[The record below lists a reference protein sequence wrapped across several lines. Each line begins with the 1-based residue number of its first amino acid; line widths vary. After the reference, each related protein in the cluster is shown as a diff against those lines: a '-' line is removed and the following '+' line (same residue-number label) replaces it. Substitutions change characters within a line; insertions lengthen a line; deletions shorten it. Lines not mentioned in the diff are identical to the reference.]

1 MFAIYGPWAHFFF
14 AKVVI
19 WGPSFLDNLETLIEK
34 LVTQLGYELVDF
46 ETVNGG
52 QILRIYI
59 DKGDLIDIEDCTK
72 VSNHVNN
79 VLSVETDYDY
89 ERLEVSSPGLDR
101 VIKKLNDFDRFKGQ
115 KIKIKTR
122 FAIENRKNFKG
133 TLSGI
138 KEESIMIEVDNESLL
153 IDFENIDKARLDP
166 DY

>member
-1 MFAIYGPWAHFFF
+1 M
-14 AKVVI
+14 
-19 WGPSFLDNLETLIEK
+19 DDLETLIEK

-133 TLSGI
+133 TLSGT

>member
-1 MFAIYGPWAHFFF
+1 M
-14 AKVVI
+14 
-19 WGPSFLDNLETLIEK
+19 DDLETLIEK
-34 LVTQLGYELVDF
+34 LVMQLGYELVDF

-101 VIKKLNDFDRFKGQ
+101 VIKKLNDFDRFKGE

-133 TLSGI
+133 ILSGT
-138 KEESIMIEVDNESLL
+138 KGESIMMEVDNESLL

>member
-1 MFAIYGPWAHFFF
+1 M
-14 AKVVI
+14 
-19 WGPSFLDNLETLIEK
+19 DDLETLIEK

-46 ETVNGG
+46 ETINGG
-52 QILRIYI
+52 QILRIFI

-115 KIKIKTR
+115 KVKIKTR

-133 TLSGI
+133 ILSGT
-138 KEESIMIEVDNESLL
+138 KSESIMIEVDNE
-153 IDFENIDKARLDP
+153 
-166 DY
+166 

>member
-1 MFAIYGPWAHFFF
+1 M
-14 AKVVI
+14 
-19 WGPSFLDNLETLIEK
+19 FLDDFETLIEK

-52 QILRIYI
+52 QIVRIYI

-133 TLSGI
+133 TLSGT
-138 KEESIMIEVDNESLL
+138 KGESIMIEVDNESLL
-153 IDFENIDKARLDP
+153 IDFANIDKARLDP

>member
-1 MFAIYGPWAHFFF
+1 M
-14 AKVVI
+14 
-19 WGPSFLDNLETLIEK
+19 DDLETLIEK

-46 ETVNGG
+46 ETINGG
-52 QILRIYI
+52 QILRIFI

-72 VSNHVNN
+72 VINHVNN
-79 VLSVETDYDY
+79 VLSIETDYDY

-101 VIKKLNDFDRFKGQ
+101 VIKKLNDFDRFKGE

-133 TLSGI
+133 ILSGT
-138 KEESIMIEVDNESLL
+138 KGESIMIEVDNESFL
-153 IDFENIDKARLDP
+153 IEFDNIDKARLDP

>member
-1 MFAIYGPWAHFFF
+1 M
-14 AKVVI
+14 
-19 WGPSFLDNLETLIEK
+19 DDLETLIEK

-133 TLSGI
+133 TLSGT
-138 KEESIMIEVDNESLL
+138 KGESIMIEIDNESLL

>member
-1 MFAIYGPWAHFFF
+1 M
-14 AKVVI
+14 
-19 WGPSFLDNLETLIEK
+19 DDLETLIEK

-52 QILRIYI
+52 QILRIFI

-133 TLSGI
+133 ILSGT
-138 KEESIMIEVDNESLL
+138 KGESIMIEVDNESLL

>member
-1 MFAIYGPWAHFFF
+1 M
-14 AKVVI
+14 
-19 WGPSFLDNLETLIEK
+19 DDLETLIEK

-52 QILRIYI
+52 QILRIFI

-79 VLSVETDYDY
+79 VLSVETEYDY

-115 KIKIKTR
+115 KVKIKTR

-133 TLSGI
+133 ILSGT
-138 KEESIMIEVDNESLL
+138 KSESIMIEVDNESFL
-153 IDFENIDKARLDP
+153 IEFDNIDKARLDP

>member
-1 MFAIYGPWAHFFF
+1 
-14 AKVVI
+14 
-19 WGPSFLDNLETLIEK
+19 LDDLETLIEK
-34 LVTQLGYELVDF
+34 LVMQLGYELVDF

-133 TLSGI
+133 TLSGT
-138 KEESIMIEVDNESLL
+138 KGESIMIEVDNESLL

-166 DY
+166 NY

>member
-1 MFAIYGPWAHFFF
+1 M
-14 AKVVI
+14 
-19 WGPSFLDNLETLIEK
+19 DDLEILIEK

-101 VIKKLNDFDRFKGQ
+101 VIKKLNDFDRFKGE

-133 TLSGI
+133 ILSGT
-138 KEESIMIEVDNESLL
+138 KGESIMIEVDNESLL

>member
-1 MFAIYGPWAHFFF
+1 M
-14 AKVVI
+14 
-19 WGPSFLDNLETLIEK
+19 DDLETLIEK
-34 LVTQLGYELVDF
+34 LVAQLGYELVDF

-52 QILRIYI
+52 QILRVYI
-59 DKGDLIDIEDCTK
+59 DKGDLISIEDCSK

-79 VLSVETDYDY
+79 VLSVETDFDY

-101 VIKKLNDFDRFKGQ
+101 VIKKIKDFDRFKGQ
-115 KIKIKTR
+115 QAKIKTR

-138 KEESIMIEVDNESLL
+138 EGESVIIKIEDKLL
-153 IDFENIDKARLDP
+153 SIDFENIDKARLDP

>member
-1 MFAIYGPWAHFFF
+1 M
-14 AKVVI
+14 
-19 WGPSFLDNLETLIEK
+19 DDLETLIEK
-34 LVTQLGYELVDF
+34 LVAQLGYELVDF
-46 ETVNGG
+46 ETVNSG
-52 QILRIYI
+52 QILRVYI
-59 DKGDLIDIEDCTK
+59 DKGDLISIEDCSK

-79 VLSVETDYDY
+79 VLSVETDFDY

-101 VIKKLNDFDRFKGQ
+101 VIKKIKDFDRFKGQ
-115 KIKIKTR
+115 QAKIKTR

-138 KEESIMIEVDNESLL
+138 KGESIMIEVDNESLL

>member
-1 MFAIYGPWAHFFF
+1 M
-14 AKVVI
+14 
-19 WGPSFLDNLETLIEK
+19 DDLETLIEK

-101 VIKKLNDFDRFKGQ
+101 VIKKLSDFDRFKGQ
-115 KIKIKTR
+115 KVKIKTR

-133 TLSGI
+133 ILSGT
-138 KEESIMIEVDNESLL
+138 KSESIMIEVDNESFL
-153 IDFENIDKARLDP
+153 IEFDNIDKARLDP

>member
-1 MFAIYGPWAHFFF
+1 M
-14 AKVVI
+14 
-19 WGPSFLDNLETLIEK
+19 DDLETLIEK

-46 ETVNGG
+46 EIVNGG
-52 QILRIYI
+52 QILRIFI

-79 VLSVETDYDY
+79 ALSVETDFDY

-138 KEESIMIEVDNESLL
+138 KGESIMIEIDNESLL

>member
-1 MFAIYGPWAHFFF
+1 M
-14 AKVVI
+14 
-19 WGPSFLDNLETLIEK
+19 DDLETLIEK

-46 ETVNGG
+46 ETINGG
-52 QILRIYI
+52 QILRIFI

-79 VLSVETDYDY
+79 VLSIETDYDY

-133 TLSGI
+133 TLSGT
-138 KEESIMIEVDNESLL
+138 KGESIMIEVDNESLL
-153 IDFENIDKARLDP
+153 IEFENIDKARLDP

>member
-1 MFAIYGPWAHFFF
+1 M
-14 AKVVI
+14 
-19 WGPSFLDNLETLIEK
+19 DDLETFIEK

-133 TLSGI
+133 TLFGT
-138 KEESIMIEVDNESLL
+138 KGESIMIEIDNESLL

>member
-1 MFAIYGPWAHFFF
+1 M
-14 AKVVI
+14 
-19 WGPSFLDNLETLIEK
+19 DDLETLIEK

>member
-1 MFAIYGPWAHFFF
+1 M
-14 AKVVI
+14 
-19 WGPSFLDNLETLIEK
+19 DDLETLIEK

-115 KIKIKTR
+115 KVKIKTR

-133 TLSGI
+133 ILSGT
-138 KEESIMIEVDNESLL
+138 KSESIMIEVDNESLL

>member
-1 MFAIYGPWAHFFF
+1 M
-14 AKVVI
+14 
-19 WGPSFLDNLETLIEK
+19 DDLETLIEK

-115 KIKIKTR
+115 KVKIKTR

-133 TLSGI
+133 ILSGT
-138 KEESIMIEVDNESLL
+138 KSESIMIEVDNESFL
-153 IDFENIDKARLDP
+153 IEFDNIDKARLDP

>member
-1 MFAIYGPWAHFFF
+1 MDDF
-14 AKVVI
+14 
-19 WGPSFLDNLETLIEK
+19 ETLIEK

-52 QILRIYI
+52 QIVRIYI

-101 VIKKLNDFDRFKGQ
+101 VIKKLNDFDRFKGE

-133 TLSGI
+133 ILSGT
-138 KEESIMIEVDNESLL
+138 KGESIMIEVDNESLL

>member
-1 MFAIYGPWAHFFF
+1 
-14 AKVVI
+14 
-19 WGPSFLDNLETLIEK
+19 LDDLETLIEK

-138 KEESIMIEVDNESLL
+138 KGESIMIEVDNESLL

>member
-1 MFAIYGPWAHFFF
+1 M
-14 AKVVI
+14 
-19 WGPSFLDNLETLIEK
+19 DDLETLIEK

-52 QILRIYI
+52 QILRVYI
-59 DKGDLIDIEDCTK
+59 DKGDLISIEDCSK

-79 VLSVETDYDY
+79 VLSVETDFDY

-101 VIKKLNDFDRFKGQ
+101 VIKKIKDFDRFKGQ
-115 KIKIKTR
+115 QAKIKTR

-133 TLSGI
+133 ILSGI
-138 KEESIMIEVDNESLL
+138 KNESVIIKIEDKLL
-153 IDFENIDKARLDP
+153 SIDFENIDKARLDP

>member
-1 MFAIYGPWAHFFF
+1 M
-14 AKVVI
+14 
-19 WGPSFLDNLETLIEK
+19 DDLETLIEK

-115 KIKIKTR
+115 KVKIKTR

-133 TLSGI
+133 ILSGT
-138 KEESIMIEVDNESLL
+138 KSESIMIEVDNETLL
-153 IDFENIDKARLDP
+153 IEFDNIDKARLDP

>member
-1 MFAIYGPWAHFFF
+1 
-14 AKVVI
+14 
-19 WGPSFLDNLETLIEK
+19 LDDLETLIEK
-34 LVTQLGYELVDF
+34 LVAQLGYELVDF
-46 ETVNGG
+46 ETVSGG

-79 VLSVETDYDY
+79 VLGVETDYDY

-133 TLSGI
+133 TLSGT
-138 KEESIMIEVDNESLL
+138 KGESIMIEVDNESLL

>member
-1 MFAIYGPWAHFFF
+1 M
-14 AKVVI
+14 
-19 WGPSFLDNLETLIEK
+19 DDLETLIEK
-34 LVTQLGYELVDF
+34 LVMQLGYELVDF

-101 VIKKLNDFDRFKGQ
+101 VIKKLNDFDRFKGE

-133 TLSGI
+133 TLSGT
-138 KEESIMIEVDNESLL
+138 KGESIMIEVDNESLL

>member
-1 MFAIYGPWAHFFF
+1 
-14 AKVVI
+14 
-19 WGPSFLDNLETLIEK
+19 LDDLETLIEK

-101 VIKKLNDFDRFKGQ
+101 VIKKLSDFDRFKGQ

-133 TLSGI
+133 ILSGT
-138 KEESIMIEVDNESLL
+138 KGESIMIEVDNESLL

>member
-1 MFAIYGPWAHFFF
+1 
-14 AKVVI
+14 
-19 WGPSFLDNLETLIEK
+19 LDDLETLIEK

-52 QILRIYI
+52 QILRIFI

-133 TLSGI
+133 TLSGT
-138 KEESIMIEVDNESLL
+138 KGESIMIEIDNESLL
-153 IDFENIDKARLDP
+153 IDFQNIDKARLDP

>member
-1 MFAIYGPWAHFFF
+1 M
-14 AKVVI
+14 
-19 WGPSFLDNLETLIEK
+19 DDLETLIEK

-59 DKGDLIDIEDCTK
+59 DKADLIDIEDCTK

-101 VIKKLNDFDRFKGQ
+101 VIKKLNDFDRFKGE

-133 TLSGI
+133 ILSGT
-138 KEESIMIEVDNESLL
+138 KGKSIMIEVDNESLL

>member
-1 MFAIYGPWAHFFF
+1 M
-14 AKVVI
+14 
-19 WGPSFLDNLETLIEK
+19 DDLETLIEK
-34 LVTQLGYELVDF
+34 LVMQLGYELVDF

-59 DKGDLIDIEDCTK
+59 DKADLIDIEDCTK

-122 FAIENRKNFKG
+122 FEIENRKNFKG
-133 TLSGI
+133 ILSGV
-138 KEESIMIEVDNESLL
+138 KGESIMIEVDNESLL
-153 IDFENIDKARLDP
+153 IEFENIDKARLDP

>member
-1 MFAIYGPWAHFFF
+1 M
-14 AKVVI
+14 
-19 WGPSFLDNLETLIEK
+19 DDLETLIEK

-46 ETVNGG
+46 ETVNGS
-52 QILRIYI
+52 QLLRIYI

-115 KIKIKTR
+115 KVKIKTR

-133 TLSGI
+133 ILSGT
-138 KEESIMIEVDNESLL
+138 KSESIMIEVDNESFL
-153 IDFENIDKARLDP
+153 IEFDNIDKARLDP

>member
-1 MFAIYGPWAHFFF
+1 M
-14 AKVVI
+14 
-19 WGPSFLDNLETLIEK
+19 DDLETLIEK

-133 TLSGI
+133 TLSGT
-138 KEESIMIEVDNESLL
+138 KGESIIIEIDNESLL
-153 IDFENIDKARLDP
+153 IDFQNIDKARLDP

>member
-1 MFAIYGPWAHFFF
+1 MGLEPIFFF

-19 WGPSFLDNLETLIEK
+19 WGLSFLDDLETLIEK

-115 KIKIKTR
+115 KVKIKTR

-133 TLSGI
+133 ILSGT
-138 KEESIMIEVDNESLL
+138 KSESIMIEVDNESFL
-153 IDFENIDKARLDP
+153 IEFDNIDKARLDP

>member
-1 MFAIYGPWAHFFF
+1 M
-14 AKVVI
+14 
-19 WGPSFLDNLETLIEK
+19 DDLETLIEK

-133 TLSGI
+133 TLSGT
-138 KEESIMIEVDNESLL
+138 KGESIMIEVDNESLL
-153 IDFENIDKARLDP
+153 IEFENIDKARLDP

>member
-1 MFAIYGPWAHFFF
+1 M
-14 AKVVI
+14 
-19 WGPSFLDNLETLIEK
+19 DDLETLIEK

-101 VIKKLNDFDRFKGQ
+101 VIKKLNDFDRFKGE

-133 TLSGI
+133 TLIGT
-138 KEESIMIEVDNESLL
+138 KGESIMIEIDNESLL

>member
-1 MFAIYGPWAHFFF
+1 M
-14 AKVVI
+14 
-19 WGPSFLDNLETLIEK
+19 DDLETLIEK

-101 VIKKLNDFDRFKGQ
+101 VIKKLKDFDRFKGQ

-133 TLSGI
+133 ILSGT
-138 KEESIMIEVDNESLL
+138 KSESIMIEVDNESLL

>member
-1 MFAIYGPWAHFFF
+1 MGLEPIFFSLKLLF
-14 AKVVI
+14 EGLV
-19 WGPSFLDNLETLIEK
+19 FLDDLETLIEK

-101 VIKKLNDFDRFKGQ
+101 VIKKLSDFDRFKGQ

-133 TLSGI
+133 TLFGT
-138 KEESIMIEVDNESLL
+138 KGESIMIEIDNESLL

>member
-1 MFAIYGPWAHFFF
+1 M
-14 AKVVI
+14 
-19 WGPSFLDNLETLIEK
+19 DDLEILIEK

-115 KIKIKTR
+115 KVKIKTR
-122 FAIENRKNFKG
+122 FSIENRKNFKG
-133 TLSGI
+133 TLSGT
-138 KEESIMIEVDNESLL
+138 KGESIIIEIDNESLL
-153 IDFENIDKARLDP
+153 IDFQNIDKARLDP

>member
-1 MFAIYGPWAHFFF
+1 M
-14 AKVVI
+14 
-19 WGPSFLDNLETLIEK
+19 DDLETLIEK
-34 LVTQLGYELVDF
+34 LVMQLGYELVDF

-101 VIKKLNDFDRFKGQ
+101 VIKKLNDFDRFKGE

-138 KEESIMIEVDNESLL
+138 KGESIMIEVDNESLL
-153 IDFENIDKARLDP
+153 IEFENIDKARLDP